1 MAEQPSRQ
9 LELPLGLRP
18 GEVVSYGHTALD
30 GKLVSFRIKRSPR
43 RRAISLVVDEDGLRV
58 SAPWRSSQRAIETL
72 LQKHAAWVL
81 AKLAH
86 WVERRAAPRRW
97 TDGETIMY
105 RGRPLCLALT
115 NAAGIHWEGATLQ
128 VGIPSGRPASVEER
142 VTQWLR
148 DEALACFVDRVEF
161 YRVELGVDAPAIRLS
176 NARTRWGSCH
186 IGGRIH
192 LNWRL
197 IQMPE
202 RLIDYVVAHE
212 VAHLREMNHSRR
224 FWRIVEALVPDCAAL
239 RAEIRR
245 EGHRYLLV

>member
-1 MAEQPSRQ
+1 MAEQRSRQ

-18 GEVVSYGHTALD
+18 GEVVSVGHTALD
-30 GKLVSFRIKRSPR
+30 GKLVTFRIKRSPR
-43 RRAISLVVDEDGLRV
+43 RRAISLVVDEEGLRV
-58 SAPWRSSQRAIETL
+58 GAPWRSSERAIEAL
-72 LQKHAAWVL
+72 LQKHSAWIL

-86 WVERRAAPRRW
+86 WIERKPAPQRW
-97 TDGETIMY
+97 ADGESIMY
-105 RGRPLCLALT
+105 RGRPLRLT
-115 NAAGIHWEGATLQ
+115 LREAKGVWCDGKNLVVGAAGA
-128 VGIPSGRPASVEER
+128 RPASVEEQ
-142 VTQWLR
+142 VTEWLR
-148 DEALACFVDRVEF
+148 NEALTCFLERVEF
-161 YRVELGVDAPAIRLS
+161 YRLKLGVESPSVRLS

-212 VAHLREMNHSRR
+212 VAHLRQMNHSQK
-224 FWRIVEALVPDCAAL
+224 FWRIVEELVPGCARL